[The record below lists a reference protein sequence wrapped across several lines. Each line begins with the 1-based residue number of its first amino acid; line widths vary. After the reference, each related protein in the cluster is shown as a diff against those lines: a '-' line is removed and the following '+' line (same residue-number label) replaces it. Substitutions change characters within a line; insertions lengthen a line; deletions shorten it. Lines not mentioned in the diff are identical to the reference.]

1 MQNTQRIGRWA
12 VLALIATVAVG
23 AWGCRRGR
31 PAVANGQLNPR
42 YERQLIQIA
51 ARDTR
56 CPPGQLSISLL
67 AQGQPAVYSVMGCQQ
82 PREYM
87 LRCGRRG
94 RRCAWR
100 PVTPLAQTAA
110 ANIQCAAPQIQV
122 QPTQMPNV
130 RYATG
135 CGRQAP
141 FTISCNTVTCGW
153 AVSGPIEGA
162 GPAVAAQQ
170 PQVAVQA
177 AQPGQPNGAAA
188 GENLQNQLM
197 TQREAILSCL
207 DNAAGL
213 ALTLRWTAE
222 GQVFLEIPPE
232 LSNTA
237 AEGCIQAAVGVL
249 RVQAAQPGQITVQ
262 LQ

>member
-1 MQNTQRIGRWA
+1 MQNTQRLGRWA
-12 VLALIATVAVG
+12 VVALIATVAVG
-23 AWGCRRGR
+23 AWGCRRAR
-31 PAVANGQLNPR
+31 PAVQNGQLNPR
-42 YERQLIQIA
+42 YERQLLQIA
-51 ARDTR
+51 SRDTR
-56 CPPGQLSISLL
+56 CPVGQLSIGLL
-67 AQGQPAVYSVMGCQQ
+67 TPGDPAVYTVNGCTQ
-82 PREYM
+82 PREYW
-87 LRCGRRG
+87 LRCTHRG

-100 PVTPLAQTAA
+100 PVTPLAETAS

-122 QPTQMPNV
+122 QPTQAPNV
-130 RYATG
+130 RYASG

-141 FTISCNTVTCGW
+141 FTISCNTVACGW

-177 AQPGQPNGAAA
+177 TQPGQPSAAT
-188 GENLQNQLM
+188 GEDLQNRLM